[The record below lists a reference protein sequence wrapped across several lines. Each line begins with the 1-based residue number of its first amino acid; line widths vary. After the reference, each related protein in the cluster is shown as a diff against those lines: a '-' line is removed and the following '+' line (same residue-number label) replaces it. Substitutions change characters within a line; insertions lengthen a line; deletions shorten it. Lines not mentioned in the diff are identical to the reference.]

1 MRFSTGHRTRHTVS
15 RTQDWETVSGSCFAL
30 IEQSQPYVKGLKGKS
45 GLLSC
50 LMLSSWIS
58 RRGRIVRA
66 VAPGRKDSRTGTL
79 EVGLPYCE
87 KELTFNKVAKGIT
100 QQENALNKY
109 CQDT

>member
-1 MRFSTGHRTRHTVS
+1 MMRVS

-87 KELTFNKVAKGIT
+87 KELTFNKVAGAKVGFHPPGRILPAP
-100 QQENALNKY
+100 EPHL
-109 CQDT
+109 C